1 MSAVAFDIREPEAV
15 AHEVGE
21 ANQRLARESDV
32 PSSILALIRDL
43 SNAIGEADNATVSL
57 IDPSLWI
64 QIQAA
69 ALRAQTAAALDDD
82 RQQRRAVRIGLEQ
95 IRFLF
100 ARLAERQPV
109 AEDRPIKDVLAWLD
123 EKLNVPQRRK
133 ADLLGV
139 GERTYQRW
147 ISSSESAAP
156 EAEQEHRV
164 RVVARVTAQ
173 LRHVLTGAGVADWFE
188 TPMEQLD
195 DRKPLD
201 VLGDPLATEQVL
213 HLAVAPRAFTAA

>member
-1 MSAVAFDIREPEAV
+1 MSTVAFDIREPAAV
-15 AHEVGE
+15 AHELGE

-32 PSSILALIRDL
+32 PSSILELISDL
-43 SNAIGEADNATVSL
+43 SDAIGEADNATVSL

-69 ALRAQTAAALDDD
+69 ALRTQRAATLDDD
-82 RQQRRAVRIGLEQ
+82 REQRRAVRIGLEQ
-95 IRFLF
+95 VRFLF

-109 AEDRPIKDVLAWLD
+109 AEEQPIKDVLAWLD

-133 ADLLGV
+133 ADLLGI

-147 ISSSESAAP
+147 ISPSESAAP
-156 EAEQEHRV
+156 EANQERRV
-164 RVVARVTAQ
+164 RVVARVTGQ

-188 TPMEQLD
+188 TPMEELD

-201 VLGDPLATEQVL
+201 VLGDPVATEQVL
-213 HLAVAPRAFTAA
+213 HLAVAPRSFTAA

>member
-1 MSAVAFDIREPEAV
+1 MPAVAFDIRQPEAV

-21 ANQRLARESDV
+21 ANQRLARERDV
-32 PSSILALIRDL
+32 PSSILELISDL
-43 SNAIGEADNATVSL
+43 GDAIGEADSATISQV
-57 IDPSLWI
+57 DPSLWI

-69 ALRAQTAAALDDD
+69 ALRAQSAAALHDN
-82 RQQRRAVRIGLEQ
+82 REQRRAVRIALEQ

-123 EKLNVPQRRK
+123 ETLHVPQRRK

-147 ISSSESAAP
+147 ISSSEKAVP
-156 EAEQEHRV
+156 EGAQERRV

-173 LRHVLTGAGVADWFE
+173 LRHVLTGTGVADWFE
-188 TPMEQLD
+188 TPMNDLD
-195 DRKPLD
+195 DHKPLD
-201 VLGDPLATEQVL
+201 VLGDPVATEQVL
-213 HLAVAPRAFTAA
+213 HLAVAPRSFTAA